1 MALAKRKNQE
11 VEEVETQ
18 ETTPAISLVENETQE
33 AQPKRRGGPRG
44 PRTKPSMVW
53 TTEKQKALTGALKE
67 IAATGMPVTMGNV
80 LYKLQQHS
88 LFAEDVAAGI
98 LDATKVKAQIAR
110 IETAFEEKG
119 RPYPFPELVRSKR
132 TVVDVDA
139 LLEE

>member
-1 MALAKRKNQE
+1 MALAKRKPQT
-11 VEEVETQ
+11 EEIEETQ
-18 ETTPAISLVENETQE
+18 TPALAVVENDSQE
-33 AQPKRRGGPRG
+33 ATPKRRGGPRG

-53 TTEKQKALTGALKE
+53 TTEKQKALTSALKR
-67 IAATGMPVTMGNV
+67 IDAAGMPVTMGNV
-80 LYKLQQHS
+80 LHALHQDP
-88 LFAEDVAAGI
+88 LFADDVAAEI

>member
-11 VEEVETQ
+11 VEET
-18 ETTPAISLVENETQE
+18 TNTPAIALVENGETQE

-53 TTEKQKALTGALKE
+53 TTEKQKALTGTLKE